1 MFCNFFCSLK
11 CHAFAIFTFQ
21 RLISSENVWTGLSCW
36 AKKRHIQTIRRVQ
49 AAEMT
54 AAAHYNNRNIIE
66 YHTTIKISFGVEPN
80 NSSKRHKKEI
90 SLLQQKIFCLH
101 KLLWTCCSIYKVVNE
116 RGKYYEIHSCP
127 LLQYK
132 HWLHRLTMTICIH

>member
-11 CHAFAIFTFQ
+11 CHAFAIFTFR
-21 RLISSENVWTGLSCW
+21 RLIRSETVWTGLSCW

-80 NSSKRHKKEI
+80 NSSKAQKRNFPITTKNI
-90 SLLQQKIFCLH
+90 LSTQASMDLLLYLQ
-101 KLLWTCCSIYKVVNE
+101 
-116 RGKYYEIHSCP
+116 SC
-127 LLQYK
+127 
-132 HWLHRLTMTICIH
+132 